1 MLWKGWGCVLK
12 RVEICFEG
20 GGDVFEGRY
29 VLKNVGMCLKG
40 GYVWKNVEM
49 CLKGICFEECGNVFD
64 GDMF

>member
-29 VLKNVGMCLKG
+29 VLKNV
-40 GYVWKNVEM
+40 EM
-49 CLKGICFEECGNVFD
+49 CLKGICFEECGNVFE
-64 GDMF
+64 GDMFGRMWGCV